1 MPARKTAAPLPQ
13 VSVESAAVFRKKLHG
28 WFREHSRDLPWRKT
42 RDPYRI
48 LISELMLQ
56 QTQVSRVLDFYRRF
70 LERFPDLPS
79 LAKAKPQRVLEAWE
93 GLGYYARARNLHTLA
108 RHVTETRD
116 GVIPSEPAEL
126 RSLPG
131 VGVYTAGA
139 VASFAYEKRA
149 ALVDTNVARV
159 LHRVFAP
166 ELDPKSGA
174 GLKRLWHIAE
184 QLLPRTGKLTWTHNQ
199 ALMELGALICSARAP
214 KCSMCPVQT
223 GCASRDR
230 YTRETAPRETAPRA
244 RRVRRKAT
252 ES

>member
-1 MPARKTAAPLPQ
+1 MPPRKLAPPAPQIPALAATA
-13 VSVESAAVFRKKLHG
+13 FRRQLHG
-28 WFREHSRDLPWRKT
+28 WFRKHSRDLPWRRT

-70 LERFPDLPS
+70 LERFPDLHT
-79 LAKAKPQRVLEAWE
+79 LAQAKPHRVLEAWE
-93 GLGYYARARNLHTLA
+93 GLGYYARARNLHKLA
-108 RHVTETRD
+108 KHVTETHE
-116 GVIPSEPAEL
+116 GIIPSEPEAL
-126 RSLPG
+126 RALPG
-131 VGVYTAGA
+131 VGAYTAGA

-184 QLLPRTGKLTWTHNQ
+184 QLLPRTGKVVWTHNQ
-199 ALMELGALICSARAP
+199 ALMELGALVCSARSP
-214 KCSMCPVQT
+214 KCGACPVHRL
-223 GCASRDR
+223 CASRDR
-230 YTRETAPRETAPRA
+230 FMASTPVVPLTKQRT
-244 RRVRRKAT
+244 RRVVKP
-252 ES
+252 E